1 MAFSIKNVA
10 LYLSLGLLLSCGL
23 SIVYLF
29 DVVES
34 QAIHNGKLETKLLD
48 TATKN
53 LSLALTI
60 SNLNQEIKQA
70 QVAADA
76 LALEQSKQKQQTIQT
91 VTVIK
96 EVIKH
101 ETCRDVHIPNA
112 DKWLYY
118 QTGGD

>member
-10 LYLSLGLLLSCGL
+10 LYLSLGLLLVCGL
-23 SIVYLF
+23 SIAYLF
-29 DVVES
+29 DVIES

-70 QVAADA
+70 QMAADA
-76 LALEQSKQKQQTIQT
+76 LALEHSKQKQQTIQT
-91 VTVIK
+91 ITVIK

-101 ETCRDVHIPNA
+101 ETCRDVPIPNA